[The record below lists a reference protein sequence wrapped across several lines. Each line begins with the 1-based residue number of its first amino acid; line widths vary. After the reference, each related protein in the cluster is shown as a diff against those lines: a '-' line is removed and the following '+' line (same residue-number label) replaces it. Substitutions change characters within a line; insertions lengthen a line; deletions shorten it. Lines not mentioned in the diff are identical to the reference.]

1 MRIPEFSVR
10 RPVTV
15 LMLILII
22 VVLGA
27 ISFIRL
33 PIELMPDLTY
43 PVAAVITSYEG
54 VASED
59 IETLVTKPIDAAV
72 SKVKN
77 VKTVSSTS
85 QEGLSIIV
93 VEFEWGTNIDF
104 AAQDMRDSI
113 GVVRDYLPSE
123 IDDPIV
129 VKFDPAMIPVI
140 AYGIT
145 GNRDLRDLRTLVKDE
160 IKDRI
165 EMVDGVASAMIM
177 GGREREIQVLV
188 DRAKLESMEIP
199 LQQIIAR
206 LRYENLNLSGGHVI
220 RGHTEYLLRTLGEF
234 ENLDQ
239 IRNTIVAVQN
249 EAPVYIRDIATVA
262 DTHKEVRS
270 DGHVNRANGLILSV
284 IKESGANTA
293 DVVSAVKKQVSQ
305 IQKEIP
311 PDIGFHIALDQG
323 DLTEKIVASTGQDA
337 LWGGLIAGILIL
349 LSLRNWRPTVTIMLA
364 IPLSILGT
372 FVVLYAFDFTLNTM
386 TMSGIALGVG
396 MLVSNAIIVI
406 ENIFRHMEEGKDRF
420 RAAIDG
426 TSEVGGAIAAST
438 FTTVA
443 VFLPMFFATG
453 IAGKLSRGLAL
464 TVVVSLFA
472 SLFVALT
479 LVPMIASKI
488 FRLKAMGKKDGVGK
502 KSEEIVRRIYENVLH
517 WALRHRWKV
526 TLTSFAVFGASL
538 ALVPYVG
545 TEFMPAID
553 TGLVIIKLEMPVGTE
568 LDETRHVVEQIE
580 EIMSAEEGLDV
591 VCSFTGM
598 LSGAKMEAAF
608 GMSNLG
614 VNEAQIFAHAV
625 DKERRKHTTMQI
637 EKNIRAN
644 LPTIKGAKIEFTDLA
659 RIITSAGT
667 GQIPIEVKIFGKDI
681 EELGEIADALIADCK
696 QIEGLYDVD
705 TTLRRG
711 KPELHFKIDREKASQ
726 MGLSTAQIAST
737 IRASFEG
744 EVATLYRTGGDEFDL
759 RVKYR
764 EADRMTIGNVED
776 ILVAAAPGS
785 QQRLSDIARISKGE
799 GPVRLFRENQKRKV
813 SVTGNFSG
821 RDLGSILVDIRSK
834 VAKVDFPR
842 GYFVE
847 YGGEIKR
854 MRETFVS
861 LGAAFALAILLV
873 YMVMGAQFESLIHPF
888 TVMFTVPLGLI
899 GVIAL
904 LLITGNTLSLPS
916 LLGIIILAGVVVNNG
931 IVLVD
936 YVNQL
941 RARGLPKNEAIV
953 EGSITK
959 ARAMLLTALVAIVGM
974 APMAISKGVGAEMRA
989 PIALA
994 VVGGMVISTFLMLV
1008 VIPTLYSIFDDLG
1021 RRTNER
1027 ANKVLHGKNEET
1039 AT

>member
-145 GNRDLRDLRTLVKDE
+145 GARDLRDLRTLVKDE

-206 LRYENLNLSGGHVI
+206 LRYENLNLSGGHVT

-234 ENLDQ
+234 ENLGQ
-239 IRNTIVAVQN
+239 IRNTVVAVQN
-249 EAPVYIRDIATVA
+249 GVPVYIRDIATVA

-311 PDIGFHIALDQG
+311 PDIRFHIALDQG

-337 LWGGLIAGILIL
+337 LWGGLIAAILIL
-349 LSLRNWRPTVTIMLA
+349 LALRNWRPTLTIMLA
-364 IPLSILGT
+364 VPLSILAT
-372 FVVLYAFDFTLNTM
+372 FVVLHAFDFTLNTM

-488 FRLKAMGKKDGVGK
+488 FRLKAMGKKDGLGK
-502 KSEEIVRRIYENVLH
+502 KSEDILRRIYKNLLH

-526 TLTSFAVFGASL
+526 TLASFAVFGASL
-538 ALVPYVG
+538 ALVPHVG

-553 TGLVIIKLEMPVGTE
+553 TSLVIIKIEMPVGTE
-568 LDETRHVVEQIE
+568 LDETRHVVKQIE
-580 EIMSAEEGLDV
+580 QIMSAEDGLAV

-598 LSGAKMEAAF
+598 LTGAKMEAAF

-614 VNEAQIFAHAV
+614 VNEAQIFARAV
-625 DKERRKHTTMQI
+625 DKNKRKRTTMQI
-637 EKNIRAN
+637 EKSIRAK

-681 EELGEIADALIADCK
+681 EKLGEIADALVTDCK

-705 TTLRRG
+705 TTLRHG
-711 KPELHFKIDREKASQ
+711 KPELHFKIEREKASQ
-726 MGLSTAQIAST
+726 MGLSTARIAST

-764 EADRMTIGNVED
+764 ETDRMTVRNVAD
-776 ILVAAAPGS
+776 TVVATPGS
-785 QQRLSDIARISKGE
+785 QHRLSDIARISKGE
-799 GPVRLFRENQKRKV
+799 GPVRLFRENQKRKA
-813 SVTGNFSG
+813 SVTGNFGG

-834 VAKVDFPR
+834 VAKVEFPQ

-888 TVMFTVPLGLI
+888 TVMFTVLLGLI
-899 GVIAL
+899 GVIAIL
-904 LLITGNTLSLPS
+904 LFTGDTLSLPS

-941 RARGLPKNEAIV
+941 RARGLSKDEAIV

-959 ARAMLLTALVAIVGM
+959 VRAMLLTALVAIVGM

-994 VVGGMVISTFLMLV
+994 VVGGMVVSTFLMLV

-1021 RRTNER
+1021 RRTKKR
-1027 ANKVLHGKNEET
+1027 ANEILHGKDEE
-1039 AT
+1039 ATT

>member
-1 MRIPEFSVR
+1 MRIPEFSVH

-15 LMLILII
+15 LMLIMII

-27 ISFIRL
+27 ISFVRL

-59 IETLVTKPIDAAV
+59 IETLVTKPIEAAV
-72 SKVKN
+72 SRVKN
-77 VKTVSSTS
+77 VKTVNSTS

-104 AAQDMRDSI
+104 TAQDMRDSI
-113 GVVRDYLPSE
+113 SIISDYLPSE

-145 GNRDLRDLRTLVKDE
+145 GKRDLRDLRTFVKDE

-177 GGREREIQVLV
+177 GGREREIQVLI
-188 DRAKLESMEIP
+188 DRSRLESLKISI
-199 LQQIIAR
+199 QQIVTR
-206 LRYENLNLSGGHVI
+206 LRYENLSLSGGYVTQ
-220 RGHTEYLLRTLGEF
+220 GHTEYLLRTLGEF
-234 ENLDQ
+234 ENINQ
-239 IRNTIVAVQN
+239 IRNTVVAVQN
-249 EAPVYIRDIATVA
+249 GAPIYVRDIATVA
-262 DTHKEVRS
+262 DTHKKVRS
-270 DGHVNRANGLILSV
+270 DGHVNRQNGLIISV
-284 IKESGANTA
+284 VKESGANTA
-293 DVVSAVKKQVSQ
+293 EVVNAVEKQVTVL
-305 IQKEIP
+305 QKELP
-311 PDIGFHIALDQG
+311 SDIKFYIALDQG
-323 DLTEKIVASTGQDA
+323 TLTEKIIASTAQDA
-337 LWGGLIAGILIL
+337 LWGGLIAAVLIL
-349 LSLRNWRPTVTIMLA
+349 LVLRNWRPTITIALS
-364 IPLSILGT
+364 IPLSILAT
-372 FVVLYAFDFTLNTM
+372 LVVVYAFDFTLNTM

-406 ENIFRHMEEGKDRF
+406 ENIYRHMEEDKSRF
-420 RAAIDG
+420 DAAIEG

-464 TVVVSLFA
+464 TVAVSLFA

-479 LVPMIASKI
+479 LVPMMASKI
-488 FRLKAMGKKDGVGK
+488 FRLKAKGKKDGPEK
-502 KSEEIVRRIYENVLH
+502 KKGGIVRRIYGSLLH
-517 WALRHRWKV
+517 WALHYRWKV
-526 TLTSFAVFGASL
+526 TLASFAVFGTSL
-538 ALVPYVG
+538 ALLPYIG

-553 TGLVIIKLEMPVGTE
+553 TGLVIIKVEMPVGTE

-580 EIMSAEEGLDV
+580 NLMSSEEGLDV
-591 VCSFTGM
+591 VCSFTGV

-625 DKERRKHTTMQI
+625 DKDKRSRTTMEI
-637 EKNIRAN
+637 ENSIRKK
-644 LPTIKGAKIEFTDLA
+644 LPRIKGAKVEFMDLA
-659 RIITSAGT
+659 RMITSAGT

-681 EELGEIADALIADCK
+681 DKLAQIANALMADCK
-696 QIEGLYDVD
+696 NIEGLYDVD
-705 TTLRRG
+705 TSLRHG

-726 MGLSTAQIAST
+726 MGLSLAEIAST

-744 EVATLYRTGGDEFDL
+744 QVATLYRTGGDEFDL

-764 EADRMTIGNVED
+764 EDDRKTIENVDD
-776 ILVAAAPGS
+776 ILVAAPLGS
-785 QQRLSDIARISKGE
+785 QHRLSDIAKISKGK
-799 GPVRLFRENQKRKV
+799 GPVRLFRENQKRKA
-813 SVTGNFSG
+813 SVIANFRG
-821 RDLGSILVDIRSK
+821 RDLGSILADIQSK
-834 VAKVDFPR
+834 VAKVNFPQ

-854 MRETFVS
+854 MRETFFS
-861 LGAAFALAILLV
+861 LGAAFVLAILLV
-873 YMVMGAQFESLIHPF
+873 YMVMAAQFESLIHPF
-888 TVMFTVPLGLI
+888 TVMFGVPLGLI
-899 GVIAL
+899 GVIGIL
-904 LLITGNTLSLPS
+904 LFTGNTLSMPS
-916 LLGIIILAGVVVNNG
+916 LLGVIILGGIVVNNG

-941 RARGLPKNEAIV
+941 RAKGLSREKAIV
-953 EGSITK
+953 EGSLTK
-959 ARAMLLTALVAIVGM
+959 LRPMLLTALVAIVGM
-974 APMAISKGVGAEMRA
+974 FPMAISKGVGAEMRA
-989 PIALA
+989 PIALS
-994 VVGGMVISTFLMLV
+994 VIGGMVVSTFLMLV
-1008 VIPTLYSIFDDLG
+1008 VTPMLYSIFDDLAYHTKW
-1021 RRTNER
+1021 RINQM
-1027 ANKVLHGKNEET
+1027 LHGKEG
-1039 AT
+1039 

>member
-1 MRIPEFSVR
+1 MRIPEFSVH

-15 LMLILII
+15 LMLIMII
-22 VVLGA
+22 VLLGT

-72 SKVKN
+72 SKVKDI
-77 VKTVSSTS
+77 KTVSSTS

-113 GVVRDYLPSE
+113 SVISDYLPSE

-145 GNRDLRDLRTLVKDE
+145 GKRDLRDLRTFVKDE

-177 GGREREIQVLV
+177 GGCEREIQVLI
-188 DRAKLESMEIP
+188 DRARLESLEISI
-199 LQQIIAR
+199 QQIVTR
-206 LRYENLNLSGGHVI
+206 LRYENLNLSGGHVTQ
-220 RGHTEYLLRTLGEF
+220 GHTEYLLRTLGEF
-234 ENLDQ
+234 ENLNQ
-239 IRNTIVAVQN
+239 IRNTVITIRN
-249 EAPVYIRDIATVA
+249 GAPIYVRDIATVV
-262 DTHKEVRS
+262 DTHKKVRS
-270 DGHVNRANGLILSV
+270 DGHVNRQNGLILSV

-293 DVVSAVKKQVSQ
+293 EVVEAVEKQVAGLK
-305 IQKEIP
+305 KEIP
-311 PDIGFHIALDQG
+311 SDIKFYIALDQG
-323 DLTEKIVASTGQDA
+323 TLTEKIVVSTAQDA
-337 LWGGLIAGILIL
+337 LWGGIIAAVLIL
-349 LSLRNWRPTVTIMLA
+349 MVLHNWRPTITIALS
-364 IPLSILGT
+364 IPLSILAT
-372 FVVLYAFDFTLNTM
+372 LVVVYAFDFTLNTM

-406 ENIFRHMEEGKDRF
+406 ENIYRYMEEGKSRF
-420 RAAIDG
+420 DAAIEG

-464 TVVVSLFA
+464 TVAVSLFA

-479 LVPMIASKI
+479 LVPMMASKI
-488 FRLKAMGKKDGVGK
+488 FRVKARGKKDDIGK
-502 KSEEIVRRIYENVLH
+502 KSEGTVRRIYGSLLN
-517 WALRHRWKV
+517 WALYHRWKV
-526 TLTSFAVFGASL
+526 TFVSFAVFGASL
-538 ALVPYVG
+538 AFLPFVG

-553 TGLVIIKLEMPVGTE
+553 TGLVIIKVEMPTGTE
-568 LDETRHVVEQIE
+568 LDETQHVVEQIE
-580 EIMSAEEGLDV
+580 NIMSSEQGLDV
-591 VCSFTGM
+591 VCSFTGV

-608 GMSNLG
+608 GMTNLG

-625 DKERRKHTTMQI
+625 DKDQRSRTTMEI
-637 EKNIRAN
+637 ENSIRKK
-644 LPTIKGAKIEFTDLA
+644 LPRIKGAKVEFMDLA
-659 RIITSAGT
+659 RMITSAGT

-681 EELGEIADALIADCK
+681 DRLAQIADGLVADCK
-696 QIEGLYDVD
+696 DIEGLYDVD
-705 TTLRRG
+705 TTLRHG

-726 MGLSTAQIAST
+726 MGLSLAQVATT

-744 EVATLYRTGGDEFDL
+744 QVATLYRTGGDEFDL

-764 EADRMTIGNVED
+764 EDDRKTIENVDD
-776 ILVAAAPGS
+776 ILVAAPLGS
-785 QQRLSDIARISKGE
+785 QHRLSDITKISKGK
-799 GPVRLFRENQKRKV
+799 GPVRLFRENQKRKA
-813 SVTGNFSG
+813 SVNANFRG
-821 RDLGSILVDIRSK
+821 RDLGSILADIQSK
-834 VAKVDFPR
+834 VEKVDFSQ

-854 MRETFVS
+854 MRETFFS
-861 LGAAFALAILLV
+861 LGAAFILAILLV
-873 YMVMGAQFESLIHPF
+873 YMVMAAQFESLLHPF
-888 TVMFTVPLGLI
+888 TVMFTVPLGMI
-899 GVIAL
+899 GVIVIL
-904 LLITGNTLSLPS
+904 LFTGDTLSLPS
-916 LLGIIILAGVVVNNG
+916 LLGVIILAGVVVNSG

-941 RARGLPKNEAIV
+941 RTRGLSKDEAII
-953 EGSITK
+953 EGSKTK
-959 ARAMLLTALVAIVGM
+959 LRAILLTAIVAIVGM
-974 APMAISKGVGAEMRA
+974 LPMAVSRGVGAEMRA
-989 PIALA
+989 PIALS
-994 VVGGMVISTFLMLV
+994 VIGGMVVSTFLMLV
-1008 VIPTLYSIFDDLG
+1008 IIPTLYSIFDDLG
-1021 RRTNER
+1021 KHTKQKTNQM
-1027 ANKVLHGKNEET
+1027 LHGKEG
-1039 AT
+1039 